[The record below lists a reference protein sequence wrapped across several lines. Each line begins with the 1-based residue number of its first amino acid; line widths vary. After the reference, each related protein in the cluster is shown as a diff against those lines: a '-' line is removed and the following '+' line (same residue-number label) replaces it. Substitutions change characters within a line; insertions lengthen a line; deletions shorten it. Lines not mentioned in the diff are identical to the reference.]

1 MLEQVALIMETEL
14 FFSNLVTILQFGF
27 LDLFVML
34 NLRICKYFS
43 FRLTRKPYPKSCQI
57 STMGSVI
64 KSSVAHILRRAEK
77 NEYLRSGSYF

>member
-1 MLEQVALIMETEL
+1 MLEQVALIMETE
-14 FFSNLVTILQFGF
+14 
-27 LDLFVML
+27 
-34 NLRICKYFS
+34 
-43 FRLTRKPYPKSCQI
+43 RLTRKPYPKSCQI